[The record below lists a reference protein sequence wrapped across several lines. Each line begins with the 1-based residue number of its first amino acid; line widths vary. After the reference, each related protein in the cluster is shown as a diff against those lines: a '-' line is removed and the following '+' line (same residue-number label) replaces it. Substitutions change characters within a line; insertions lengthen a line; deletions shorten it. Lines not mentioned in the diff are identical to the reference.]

1 MEDSDIYHRSKI
13 NYEFVCNFN
22 DILDRQ
28 FELYKKNLIKEI
40 IEELNK
46 NKILKNI
53 NHNNNNNNN
62 GSNRN

>member
-53 NHNNNNNNN
+53 NHNININN

>member
-13 NYEFVCNFN
+13 NYEFICNFN
-22 DILDRQ
+22 DMLDRQ

-53 NHNNNNNNN
+53 NHNININN